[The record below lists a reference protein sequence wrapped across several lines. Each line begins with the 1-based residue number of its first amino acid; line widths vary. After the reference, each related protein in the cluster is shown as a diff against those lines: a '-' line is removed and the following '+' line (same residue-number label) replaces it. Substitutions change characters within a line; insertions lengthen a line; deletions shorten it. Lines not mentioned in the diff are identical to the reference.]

1 MLQISTL
8 FGTSFLLLKTVPR
21 VRDLGKYYSEFCV
34 LVNVDRLKLKLDGPS
49 PHPNTLDCKSLFDNK
64 NIY

>member
-1 MLQISTL
+1 MLKNLTL
-8 FGTSFLLLKTVPR
+8 FWKSFLLVKTVPK

-49 PHPNTLDCKSLFDNK
+49 PHPNTLDCKSLSDNK
-64 NIY
+64 NIF